1 MGRTTGPRPSRPTRL
16 RGTCR
21 LSSTGSLRRDL
32 SGHIAPKVLPFPLG
46 VALVDEALARTTV
59 TFDPARA
66 FESFEGGDTET
77 VCRFVACHASHREI
91 SASRAGATI
100 LANGPAVLLC

>member
-1 MGRTTGPRPSRPTRL
+1 MKAMTIKYSDR
-16 RGTCR
+16 
-21 LSSTGSLRRDL
+21 TGSVRPGALRRDL
-32 SGHIAPKVLPFPLG
+32 SGHIALKVLPFPLG

>member
-77 VCRFVACHASHREI
+77 VCR
-91 SASRAGATI
+91 
-100 LANGPAVLLC
+100 